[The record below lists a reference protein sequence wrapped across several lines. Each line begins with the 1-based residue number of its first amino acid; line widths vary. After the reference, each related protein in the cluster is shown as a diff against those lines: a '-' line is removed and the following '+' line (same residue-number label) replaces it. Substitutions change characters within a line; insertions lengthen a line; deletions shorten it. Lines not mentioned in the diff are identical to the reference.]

1 MSAAPGRPKQAR
13 TAGEAEGTPVNA
25 APPRANPDAA
35 AAAGLR
41 RFDPQRL
48 TALVWKESLQAMRDP
63 STLLI
68 AFVLPVVLLL
78 LFAYAVSLDAKSVRV
93 GVVVESPGAAA
104 QELAAAFSGT
114 RYLDA
119 HFAHDRRE
127 VADKLVSGALRGYVV
142 IPQDFERRLA
152 LRGDEPL
159 VQIVTDGSYPNTANQ
174 VENYARGVVQNWRAG
189 LDVAVPAQAV
199 VLEPRYRFNPELE
212 SRRALIPGAIAIVMT
227 IIGTMLTALVVAREW
242 ERGTMEAVLSTP
254 ASVTEILI
262 GKLLPYFALGM
273 LSTLGAAAL
282 AVFVFGV
289 PLRGSLAALL
299 LLSAVFMVP
308 ALGQGLLISSLARNQ
323 FLAAQIALFTGFLPS
338 FMLSGFLYEIDAM
351 PAPIRAITALVP
363 ARYFVD
369 SLKAVFLAG
378 DIWAVFLPNLAAMA
392 AIGALFFVLAKRA
405 TRKNL
410 E

>member
-1 MSAAPGRPKQAR
+1 M
-13 TAGEAEGTPVNA
+13 NA
-25 APPRANPDAA
+25 AARHKPGDGAMP
-35 AAAGLR
+35 GGSR
-41 RFDPQRL
+41 RFDRRRL
-48 TALVWKESLQAMRDP
+48 MALVIKESHQALRDP

-78 LFAYAVSLDAKSVRV
+78 LFAYAVSLDARQVRI
-93 GVVVESPGAAA
+93 GVVLESPGASA
-104 QELAAAFSGT
+104 QSLAAAFSGT
-114 RYLDA
+114 RFLDA

-127 VADKLVSGALRGYVV
+127 VAEQLVSGALRGYVV
-142 IPQDFERRLA
+142 IPQDFAQRLA
-152 LRGDEPL
+152 QRGREPL
-159 VQIVTDGSYPNTANQ
+159 VQIITDGSYPNTANY
-174 VENYARGVVQNWRAG
+174 VENYARGVVQSWRA
-189 LDVAVPAQAV
+189 AQAGALAPAV
-199 VLEPRYRFNPELE
+199 MLEPRYWFNPELE

-254 ASVTEILI
+254 ASVAEILI
-262 GKLLPYFALGM
+262 GKLLPYFVLGM

-282 AVFVFGV
+282 AVFMFGV

-323 FLAAQIALFTGFLPS
+323 FLAAQIALFTGFLPA

-351 PAPIRAITALVP
+351 PSPIRAMTWLIP
-363 ARYFVD
+363 ARYFVE
-369 SLKAVFLAG
+369 SLKTVFLAG
-378 DIWAVFLPNLAAMA
+378 DIWAVFVPNLLAMT
-392 AIGALFFVLAKRA
+392 AIGAVFFGLAKRA

-410 E
+410 G

>member
-1 MSAAPGRPKQAR
+1 M
-13 TAGEAEGTPVNA
+13 NA
-25 APPRANPDAA
+25 AAKRGDGDRAMP
-35 AAAGLR
+35 AGLR
-41 RFDPQRL
+41 RFDLRRL
-48 TALVWKESLQAMRDP
+48 MALVVKESHQALRDP

-78 LFAYAVSLDAKSVRV
+78 LFAYAVSLDARRVRV
-93 GVVVESPGAAA
+93 GVVLESPGASA
-104 QELAAAFSGT
+104 QSLAAAFSGT
-114 RYLDA
+114 RFLDV

-127 VADKLVSGALRGYVV
+127 IADRLVSGALRGYVV
-142 IPQDFERRLA
+142 IPQDFEQRLA
-152 LRGDEPL
+152 RRGSVPL
-159 VQIVTDGSYPNTANQ
+159 VQIVTDGSYPNTANY
-174 VENYARGVVQNWRAG
+174 VENYARGVVQSWRAG
-189 LDVAVPAQAV
+189 LDGAAPAQTV
-199 VLEPRYRFNPELE
+199 TLEPRYWFNPELE

-254 ASVTEILI
+254 ASVAEILI
-262 GKLLPYFALGM
+262 GKLLPYFVLGM

-323 FLAAQIALFTGFLPS
+323 FLAAQIALFSGFLPA

-351 PAPIRAITALVP
+351 PAPIRTMTRVIP

-369 SLKAVFLAG
+369 SLKTVFLAG
-378 DIWAVFLPNLAAMA
+378 DIWAAFVPNALAML
-392 AIGALFFVLAKRA
+392 AIGTVFFMLAKRA

>member
-1 MSAAPGRPKQAR
+1 M
-13 TAGEAEGTPVNA
+13 NA
-25 APPRANPDAA
+25 ATRTPGDGALP
-35 AAAGLR
+35 AGSR
-41 RFDPQRL
+41 RFDRRRL
-48 TALVWKESLQAMRDP
+48 MALVVKESHQALRDP

-78 LFAYAVSLDAKSVRV
+78 LFAYAVSLDAKQVRV
-93 GVVVESPGAAA
+93 GVVLESSGASA
-104 QELAAAFSGT
+104 QSLAAAFAGT
-114 RYLDA
+114 RFLDA
-119 HFAHDRRE
+119 HFAQDRRE
-127 VADKLVSGALRGYVV
+127 VAGQLVSGALRGYVV
-142 IPQDFERRLA
+142 IPPDFEQRLA
-152 LRGDEPL
+152 RRGREPL
-159 VQIVTDGSYPNTANQ
+159 VQIVTDGSYPNTANY
-174 VENYARGVVQNWRAG
+174 VENYARGVVQSWRAG
-189 LDVAVPAQAV
+189 RSAAPGPTIA
-199 VLEPRYRFNPELE
+199 LEPRYWFNPELE
-212 SRRALIPGAIAIVMT
+212 SRRALIPGAIAIIMT

-254 ASVTEILI
+254 ASVAEILI
-262 GKLLPYFALGM
+262 GKLLPYFVLGM

-323 FLAAQIALFTGFLPS
+323 FLAAQIALFTGFLPA

-351 PAPIRAITALVP
+351 PAPIRTMTRLIP
-363 ARYFVD
+363 ARYFVE
-369 SLKAVFLAG
+369 SLKTVFLAG
-378 DIWAVFLPNLAAMA
+378 DIWAVFVPNLLAMT
-392 AIGALFFVLAKRA
+392 AIGAVFFLLAKRA